1 MESICNNLFVYSFLF
16 MFLFFKTESKLE
28 KLFKKQDKLDEEIIF
43 EESKSLKLFKFFNIL
58 LCWIASCEISY
69 YSVHFSHLSIFAL
82 IFIVIGFFLRIFA
95 IKELGNYW
103 SYNIRIYKKHQIIQ
117 TGIYKYL
124 NHPAYLGNIYIVGFF
139 MLFNLYYTSLI
150 TTFFILLFGIWRAK
164 IEDKY
169 LSSFRCGTIK

>member
-1 MESICNNLFVYSFLF
+1 MENNSFMYSFF
-16 MFLFFKTESKLE
+16 FIFLFFKVESKLE
-28 KLFKKQDKLDEEIIF
+28 KLFKKQDRLDEEIIF

-58 LCWIASCEISY
+58 LCCIASGEISY
-69 YSVHFSHLSIFAL
+69 YSVHFSYSSIFAS
-82 IFIVIGFFLRIFA
+82 IFIAIGFFLRILA

-103 SYNIRIYKKHQIIQ
+103 SYNIKIYKKHQIIQ
-117 TGIYKYL
+117 TGIYRYL
-124 NHPAYLGNIYIVGFF
+124 NHPAYLGNIYILGFF
-139 MLFNLYYTSLI
+139 MIFNLYYTSLI